1 LGETQGSK
9 GSPLPFSLKGWD
21 KSRYRTGGYKPI
33 SQAYSLQKQMVSLYD
48 RALPCPLLS
57 QAFSLKNG
65 SGDNF
70 AKIKFLTLNSHE

>member
-1 LGETQGSK
+1 LGETQGTK

-21 KSRYRTGGYKPI
+21 KSRYRTGRYKPI
-33 SQAYSLQKQMVSLYD
+33 SQAYSLQKQMVSLYA

-57 QAFSLKNG
+57 QAFSLKNE

-70 AKIKFLTLNSHE
+70 AKIKYLTLNSH